1 MGKITVKHY
10 LNTRVAPKKDER
22 GNDTYPIFFMIIF
35 NRMTIRKET
44 IILRLF
50 NRVTEEDF
58 NNKTY
63 SKIIKAG
70 LNYELNLIHKIVEK
84 FEKDTENNTVSKKFL
99 NFDYSYSYSSKNQNL
114 NLLNSYINFY
124 SSAFIPVI
132 FRYVDDI
139 ISKELEKKLDDIFNF
154 KDYEDNKFYIIEI
167 LKDSPLLD
175 GFPKNKFLFN
185 NISERGK
192 RTIFL
197 DFCYS
202 RFAEKREAKTGYYDT
217 TLFEWFLDFDKI
229 KKEYVNFVLR
239 DKEII
244 RESQIAGINLEQEV
258 KKYQLEELKN
268 IISDPN
274 FIEKYKIE

>member
-70 LNYELNLIHKIVEK
+70 LNYELNLIYKIVEK

-154 KDYEDNKFYIIEI
+154 KD
-167 LKDSPLLD
+167 
-175 GFPKNKFLFN
+175 
-185 NISERGK
+185 
-192 RTIFL
+192 
-197 DFCYS
+197 
-202 RFAEKREAKTGYYDT
+202 
-217 TLFEWFLDFDKI
+217 
-229 KKEYVNFVLR
+229 
-239 DKEII
+239 
-244 RESQIAGINLEQEV
+244 
-258 KKYQLEELKN
+258 
-268 IISDPN
+268 
-274 FIEKYKIE
+274 